1 MAKRDLKSFAN
12 QKTPQKASSKQQ
24 AQAEQILKQAEQFQ
38 GKSDAQLMAQLK
50 AEINRGKKDGSF
62 NQETMRNFM
71 EQVAPMMNAEQ
82 RKKLE
87 AIAKKLM

>member
-50 AEINRGKKDGSF
+50 SEINRGK
-62 NQETMRNFM
+62 
-71 EQVAPMMNAEQ
+71 
-82 RKKLE
+82 
-87 AIAKKLM
+87 

>member
-1 MAKRDLKSFAN
+1 
-12 QKTPQKASSKQQ
+12 
-24 AQAEQILKQAEQFQ
+24 
-38 GKSDAQLMAQLK
+38 MAQLK

-87 AIAKKLM
+87 AIAKTLM